1 MSPHLKPAMNSD
13 HLTIYRY
20 ARYQL
25 AAMAAPKT
33 ASASAR
39 GKKLLIVESP
49 AKARTIQQYLGT
61 DYIVLAS
68 IGHVRDLPKSNKD
81 AVDIEGG
88 FKPKYV
94 VSADKRDVIEK
105 IRKAASTA
113 SEIYLATDPDREGE
127 AISWHIKEA
136 VGLKKPH
143 RVIFHEITKAAV
155 EEALSHPRTIDEHL
169 REAQEARRVL
179 DRLVGYD
186 LSGLI
191 WKKVRYGLSAGR
203 VQSPALRILA
213 EREREIQAFV
223 PETYFTLDAIF
234 SAKGKGSAK
243 GSEFPAACVETPA
256 TAEEAE
262 RIVALGRDAAWK
274 VASVTER
281 AEERN
286 PRPPFTTSTLQQAA
300 STRLGFSPSRT
311 MRAAQKLYEAGHITY
326 MRTDSVNL
334 AKEAV
339 AKLAGAV
346 ETAFGKEYLHVRTYQ
361 TKSKNAQE
369 AHEAVRPTE
378 PSRER
383 AGAIGDEQK
392 LYELIRTRA
401 LASQMA
407 AAKVLRTK
415 VLAEA
420 DAAIPQFASTGS
432 RVTFPGWL
440 ACDTAAR
447 GEDVELPKLAE
458 GEPLDLVSLGSTEKQ
473 TEPPNRYTEAGL
485 VKELEKRGIGRP
497 STYAS
502 IMKTIQDRGYVEKT
516 GRTLTPTA
524 TGMVVSGFLE
534 EHFADYISDSFT
546 AEMEDELDE
555 IARGER
561 EYVAT
566 LKDFY
571 TPFSKAV
578 HAKDALPKATALG
591 EAPKEFPCPTC
602 GAPMEFKLGRGGV
615 FMSCTRYP
623 DCEGARQ
630 EDGTEVKP
638 DEPIG
643 MHPDF
648 NRPIYIRTGRF
659 GPYVEMPLEDEP
671 AEEGESAGKPDEGK
685 ETTEETPINK
695 GVKPKKA
702 VKRAKKPKKKKI
714 EVKRASIPAG
724 KKLDEVSLEDAV
736 QYLALPRDL
745 GMHPDTGLPIIA
757 NTGRFGPYVAHNGE
771 FRSIKQG
778 DPYTITL
785 EEAVALVNE
794 PKKPPRGVEI
804 VREIGPHP
812 KTGKQL
818 VLYKSKQGLFLK
830 KGLRRIYL
838 PESQDAD
845 ALTPEEAGEY
855 LK

>member
-1 MSPHLKPAMNSD
+1 MASPKSPGAKA
-13 HLTIYRY
+13 T
-20 ARYQL
+20 
-25 AAMAAPKT
+25 
-33 ASASAR
+33 

-49 AKARTIQQYLGT
+49 AKARTIQQYVGS
-61 DYIVLAS
+61 DYVVLAS
-68 IGHVRDLPKSNKD
+68 VGHVRDLPKSNKD

-88 FKPKYV
+88 FKAKYV
-94 VSADKRDVIEK
+94 VSPEKRDVIAK
-105 IRKAASTA
+105 IKKAAETA

-136 VGLKKPH
+136 VGLKSPH
-143 RVIFHEITKAAV
+143 RVVFHEITKAAV
-155 EEALSHPRTIDEHL
+155 EEALLHPRKIDEHL

-234 SAKGKGSAK
+234 SAKGGSAK
-243 GSEFPAACVETPA
+243 KVEFPALCVEEPKTS
-256 TAEEAE
+256 EEAE
-262 RIVALGRDAAWK
+262 RIVSLGREAAWK

-281 AEERN
+281 AEERQ

-339 AKLAGAV
+339 AKLASAV
-346 ETAFGKEYLHVRTYQ
+346 EKTYGKDYLQVRTYK

-383 AGAIGDEQK
+383 AGAPGDEAT
-392 LYELIRTRA
+392 LYELIRNRA
-401 LASQMA
+401 LSSQMA
-407 AAKVLRTK
+407 SAKVQRTK
-415 VLAEA
+415 VLAKAEHG
-420 DAAIPQFASTGS
+420 DGTDVDIPNFASNGS
-432 RVTFPGWL
+432 RVIFPGWL
-440 ACDTAAR
+440 ACDTRAR
-447 GEDVELPKLAE
+447 GEDVELPKLSE
-458 GEPLDLVSLGSTEKQ
+458 GEALDLVSLGSLEKQ

-534 EHFADYISDSFT
+534 EHFAEYISDSFT

-555 IARGER
+555 ISRGER

-566 LKDFY
+566 LRDFY
-571 TPFSKAV
+571 TPFAKAV
-578 HAKDALPKATALG
+578 QAKDSLPKATALG

-602 GAPMEFKLGRGGV
+602 GADMEFKLGRGGI

-638 DEPIG
+638 DEAIG
-643 MHPDF
+643 THPEF
-648 NRPIYIRTGRF
+648 NRPIFIRTGRF
-659 GPYVEMPLEDEP
+659 GPYVEMPLEDAP
-671 AEEGESAGKPDEGK
+671 AEEAEAVGKPE
-685 ETTEETPINK
+685 EETPTAAGKKTK
-695 GVKPKKA
+695 GSIKPKRA
-702 VKRAKKPKKKKI
+702 AKKAKKKKSTI
-714 EVKRASIPAG
+714 QVKRASIPAG
-724 KKLDEVSLEDAV
+724 KKLDEVTLEDAV

-745 GMHPDTGLPIIA
+745 GMHPDSGLPVVA

-785 EEAVALVNE
+785 DEAVTLVNE

-804 VREIGPHP
+804 VRELGPHP

-838 PESQDAD
+838 PEDQDAD
-845 ALTPEEAGEY
+845 AFTPLKAADY